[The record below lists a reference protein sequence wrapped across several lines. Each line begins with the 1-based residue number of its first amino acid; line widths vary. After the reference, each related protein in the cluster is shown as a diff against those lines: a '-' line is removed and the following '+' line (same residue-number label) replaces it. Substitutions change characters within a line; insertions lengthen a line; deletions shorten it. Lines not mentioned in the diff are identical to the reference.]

1 MTYLEGAVLRN
12 HWLEVGAAAQDESM
26 RLPFLFATD
35 HCKIGIST
43 ALQNAFDME
52 LARTQIMGSIA
63 EVPPQVRVKALFA
76 HRNTCVAFA
85 LEDFA
90 AGVPEVASDWLDTS
104 EASGVCEDED
114 IVKVLSADRASA
126 AQTVPLD

>member
-76 HRNTCVAFA
+76 HRNTCGLYVGRFRSRCTRGSIR
-85 LEDFA
+85 LV
-90 AGVPEVASDWLDTS
+90 GHL
-104 EASGVCEDED
+104 GGIRC
-114 IVKVLSADRASA
+114 L
-126 AQTVPLD
+126 